1 LHFNCSSV
9 QLSWRTP
16 PAILNRERRAML
28 DRPAESFCF
37 LPASRLFTIESTP
50 QSRTFDGA
58 FLSGSALSAS
68 LYPDPRR
75 ARYLLPSILLALCFH
90 GLTNCFSRNPLV
102 FITFC
107 VAPWVSS
114 SPLFLPLSLRLSG
127 HTPPP
132 QTHFLHQLTDSFF
145 FALFSAA
152 SPFVF
157 NRLWTLLQ
165 NTGVG
170 VAASRNSRGT
180 PQPRILRRSVLPVL
194 LRVAPARYI
203 LGACLTARFP

>member
-107 VAPWVSS
+107 VAPGCHPPRYSCRSLCASLVTHLHHKLISYINLQTLFCS
-114 SPLFLPLSLRLSG
+114 LLSFPQRLPLFSIACG
-127 HTPPP
+127 
-132 QTHFLHQLTDSFF
+132 
-145 FALFSAA
+145 LFCKI
-152 SPFVF
+152 PG
-157 NRLWTLLQ
+157 WW
-165 NTGVG
+165 
-170 VAASRNSRGT
+170 
-180 PQPRILRRSVLPVL
+180 
-194 LRVAPARYI
+194 
-203 LGACLTARFP
+203 